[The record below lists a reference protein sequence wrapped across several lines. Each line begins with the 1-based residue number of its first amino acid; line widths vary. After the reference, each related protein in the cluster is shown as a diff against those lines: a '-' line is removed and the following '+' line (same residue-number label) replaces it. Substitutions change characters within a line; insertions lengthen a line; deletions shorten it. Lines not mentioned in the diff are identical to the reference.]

1 VYLYNKIYRMKF
13 IHILFFVALATACT
27 TDPSKKAKANDGA
40 AVETVASASD
50 APVMTFDKLS
60 HDFGTIDEGEVVET
74 VFTLTNTGSSDL
86 IILNARGSCGCTV
99 PDYPKDQPIAPGDS
113 AKVTVKFDS
122 NNKPNANNR
131 SVTFT
136 TNTEKGREVVQ
147 IRTFVTPDPL
157 KEQQREARRQ
167 AMQANQ

>member
-1 VYLYNKIYRMKF
+1 MKF
-13 IHILFFVALATACT
+13 TYILFLAVFLTACS
-27 TDPSKKAKANDGA
+27 TDPSKKAKANDVATA
-40 AVETVASASD
+40 AEASTTD

-60 HDFGTIDEGEVVET
+60 HDFGTINEGEVVET

-99 PDYPKDQPIAPGDS
+99 PDYPKDQPIAPGES
-113 AKVTVKFDS
+113 AEVTVKFDS

-167 AMQANQ
+167 AAQANQQ

>member
-1 VYLYNKIYRMKF
+1 MKF
-13 IHILFFVALATACT
+13 IHILFTLAIVTSCS
-27 TDPSKKAKANDGA
+27 TDPSKKAKESKAATTEATTPNADG
-40 AVETVASASD
+40 
-50 APVMTFDKLS
+50 PVLTFDKLS
-60 HDFGTIDEGEVVET
+60 HDFGTINEGEVVET
-74 VFTLTNTGSSDL
+74 VFTLTNTGTSDL

-113 AKVTVKFDS
+113 AEVTVKFDS

>member
-1 VYLYNKIYRMKF
+1 MKF
-13 IHILFFVALATACT
+13 IHILFALAIVTSCS
-27 TDPSKKAKANDGA
+27 TDPSKKAKESKAEATEAATPTADG
-40 AVETVASASD
+40 
-50 APVMTFDKLS
+50 PVVSFDKLS
-60 HDFGTIDEGEVVET
+60 HDFGTINEGEVVET
-74 VFTLTNTGSSDL
+74 VFTLTNTGNSDL

-113 AKVTVKFDS
+113 AEVTVKFDS

-147 IRTFVTPDPL
+147 IRTFVNPDPL

>member
-1 VYLYNKIYRMKF
+1 MKF
-13 IHILFFVALATACT
+13 KYILYALAIITSCS
-27 TDPSKKAKANDGA
+27 TDPSKKATESKAETAETATPTADG
-40 AVETVASASD
+40 
-50 APVMTFDKLS
+50 PVVSFDKLS
-60 HDFGTIDEGEVVET
+60 HDFGTINEGEVVET
-74 VFTLTNTGSSDL
+74 VFKLTNTGTSDL

-113 AKVTVKFDS
+113 AVVTVKFDS

-167 AMQANQ
+167 SMQANQ

>member
-1 VYLYNKIYRMKF
+1 MKS
-13 IHILFFVALATACT
+13 IHILFLAVLLSACS
-27 TDPSKKAKANDGA
+27 TDPSKKAKANDSA
-40 AVETVASASD
+40 TVAEASASD

-60 HDFGTIDEGEVVET
+60 HDFGIINEGEVVET
-74 VFTLTNTGSSDL
+74 VFKFTNTGSSDL

-113 AKVTVKFDS
+113 AEVTVKFDS

-167 AMQANQ
+167 AAQANQQ

>member
-1 VYLYNKIYRMKF
+1 MKF
-13 IHILFFVALATACT
+13 IHILIALAILTSCS
-27 TDPSKKAKANDGA
+27 TDPSKKAKKNKAETTEAATPTADG
-40 AVETVASASD
+40 
-50 APVMTFDKLS
+50 PVVTFDKLS
-60 HDFGTIDEGEVVET
+60 HDFGTINEGDVVET
-74 VFTLTNTGSSDL
+74 VFKLTNTGTSDL

-99 PDYPKDQPIAPGDS
+99 PEYPKDQPIAPGTS
-113 AKVTVKFDS
+113 ADVTVKFDS

>member
-1 VYLYNKIYRMKF
+1 MKC
-13 IHILFFVALATACT
+13 IHILFFAVVISACS
-27 TDPSKKAKANDGA
+27 TDPSKKAKANDSA
-40 AVETVASASD
+40 TIAEETPTTD

-60 HDFGTIDEGEVVET
+60 YDFGTINEGEIVET
-74 VFTLTNTGSSDL
+74 VFTFTNTGSSDL

-113 AKVTVKFDS
+113 AEVTVKFDS

-167 AMQANQ
+167 AAQVNQ

>member
-1 VYLYNKIYRMKF
+1 MKF
-13 IHILFFVALATACT
+13 IHILFFVALATSCT

>member
-1 VYLYNKIYRMKF
+1 MKF
-13 IHILFFVALATACT
+13 IHILFALAIVTSCS
-27 TDPSKKAKANDGA
+27 TDPSKKAKESKAATTEAATPTADG
-40 AVETVASASD
+40 
-50 APVMTFDKLS
+50 PVVTFDKLS
-60 HDFGTIDEGEVVET
+60 HDFGTINEGDVVET
-74 VFTLTNTGSSDL
+74 VFTLTNTGTSDL

-113 AKVTVKFDS
+113 AEVTVKFDS

>member
-1 VYLYNKIYRMKF
+1 MKF
-13 IHILFFVALATACT
+13 IHILFIAVLLTACSS
-27 TDPSKKAKANDGA
+27 DPSKKAKANESVT
-40 AVETVASASD
+40 AVEEVSASD

-60 HDFGTIDEGEVVET
+60 HDFGTINEGEVVET
-74 VFTLTNTGSSDL
+74 VFTFTNTGSSDL

-113 AKVTVKFDS
+113 AEVTVKFDS

-167 AMQANQ
+167 AMQANQQ

>member
-1 VYLYNKIYRMKF
+1 MKF

-27 TDPSKKAKANDGA
+27 TDPSKKAKVNDGA
-40 AVETVASASD
+40 AVETVASVSD

-74 VFTLTNTGSSDL
+74 VFTFTNTGSSDL

>member
-1 VYLYNKIYRMKF
+1 MKF
-13 IHILFFVALATACT
+13 IHILFALAIVTSCS
-27 TDPSKKAKANDGA
+27 TDPSKKAKESKAATTEAATPTADG
-40 AVETVASASD
+40 
-50 APVMTFDKLS
+50 PVMTFDKLS
-60 HDFGTIDEGEVVET
+60 HDFGTINEGDVVET
-74 VFTLTNTGSSDL
+74 VFTLTNTGNSDL

-113 AKVTVKFDS
+113 AEVTVKFDS

-136 TNTEKGREVVQ
+136 TNTEKGREVIQ

>member
-1 VYLYNKIYRMKF
+1 MKY
-13 IHILFFVALATACT
+13 IHILFFAVLLSACS
-27 TDPSKKAKANDGA
+27 TDPSKKAKANESA
-40 AVETVASASD
+40 AAAEASTSD

-60 HDFGTIDEGEVVET
+60 HDFGTINEGEVVET
-74 VFTLTNTGSSDL
+74 VFTFTNTGSSDL

-113 AKVTVKFDS
+113 AEVTVKFDS
-122 NNKPNANNR
+122 NNKPNENNR

-167 AMQANQ
+167 AVQANQQ

>member
-1 VYLYNKIYRMKF
+1 MKF
-13 IHILFFVALATACT
+13 IHILFTLAIVTSCS
-27 TDPSKKAKANDGA
+27 TDPSKKAKESKAATTEATTPTADG
-40 AVETVASASD
+40 
-50 APVMTFDKLS
+50 PVMTFDKLS
-60 HDFGTIDEGEVVET
+60 HDFGTINEGEVVET
-74 VFTLTNTGSSDL
+74 VFTLTNTGTSDL

-113 AKVTVKFDS
+113 AEVTVKFDS

>member
-1 VYLYNKIYRMKF
+1 MKF
-13 IHILFFVALATACT
+13 IHILFALAIVTSCS
-27 TDPSKKAKANDGA
+27 TDPSKKAKESKAEATEAATPTADG
-40 AVETVASASD
+40 
-50 APVMTFDKLS
+50 PVVSFDKLS
-60 HDFGTIDEGEVVET
+60 HDFGTINEGEVVET
-74 VFTLTNTGSSDL
+74 VFTLTNTGNSDL

-113 AKVTVKFDS
+113 AEVTVKFDS

-167 AMQANQ
+167 AIQANQ

>member
-1 VYLYNKIYRMKF
+1 MKY
-13 IHILFFVALATACT
+13 IHILFFAVLLSACS
-27 TDPSKKAKANDGA
+27 TDPSKKAKANDSA
-40 AVETVASASD
+40 TVAEASASD

-60 HDFGTIDEGEVVET
+60 HDFGTINEGEVVET
-74 VFTLTNTGSSDL
+74 VFKFTNTGSSDL
-86 IILNARGSCGCTV
+86 IILSARGSCGCTV

-113 AKVTVKFDS
+113 AEVTVKFDS

-147 IRTFVTPDPL
+147 IRTFVTADPL

-167 AMQANQ
+167 AAQANQQ

>member
-1 VYLYNKIYRMKF
+1 MKL
-13 IHILFFVALATACT
+13 IHILFALVIVTSCS
-27 TDPSKKAKANDGA
+27 TDPSKKAKESKAEATEAATPTADG
-40 AVETVASASD
+40 
-50 APVMTFDKLS
+50 PVVSFDKLS
-60 HDFGTIDEGEVVET
+60 HDFGTINEGEVVET
-74 VFTLTNTGSSDL
+74 VFTLTNTGNSDL

-113 AKVTVKFDS
+113 AEVTVKFDS

>member
-1 VYLYNKIYRMKF
+1 MKL
-13 IHILFFVALATACT
+13 IHILFALIIITACT
-27 TDPSKKAKANDGA
+27 TDPSKQAKANTKETAESTATAADG
-40 AVETVASASD
+40 
-50 APVMTFDKLS
+50 PVMTFDKLS
-60 HDFGTIDEGEVVET
+60 HDFGTINEGDVVET
-74 VFTLTNTGSSDL
+74 VFTITNTGSSDL

-99 PDYPKDQPIAPGDS
+99 PAYPKDQPIAPGDS
-113 AKVTVKFDS
+113 AAVTVKFDS

-136 TNTEKGREVVQ
+136 TNTAKGREVVQ

>member
-1 VYLYNKIYRMKF
+1 MKF

-74 VFTLTNTGSSDL
+74 VFTITNTGSSDL

>member
-1 VYLYNKIYRMKF
+1 MKF
-13 IHILFFVALATACT
+13 IHILFFAILLSACSTDSSKKPKASESATVGAEAST
-27 TDPSKKAKANDGA
+27 TD
-40 AVETVASASD
+40 
-50 APVMTFDKLS
+50 APAITFDKLS
-60 HDFGTIDEGEVVET
+60 HDFGTINEGEVVET

-113 AKVTVKFDS
+113 AEVTVKFDS

-167 AMQANQ
+167 AAQANQQ

>member
-1 VYLYNKIYRMKF
+1 MKL
-13 IHILFFVALATACT
+13 IHILFALIIITACT
-27 TDPSKKAKANDGA
+27 TDPSKQAKANTKETAESTAAAADG
-40 AVETVASASD
+40 
-50 APVMTFDKLS
+50 PVMTFDKLS
-60 HDFGTIDEGEVVET
+60 HDFGTINEGDVVET
-74 VFTLTNTGSSDL
+74 VFTITNTGSSDL

-99 PDYPKDQPIAPGDS
+99 PEYPKDQPIAPGDS
-113 AKVTVKFDS
+113 AAVTVKFDS

-136 TNTEKGREVVQ
+136 TNTAKGREVVQ

>member
-1 VYLYNKIYRMKF
+1 MKF
-13 IHILFFVALATACT
+13 IHILFLAVLLSACS
-27 TDPSKKAKANDGA
+27 TDPSQKAKESKAATTEAITPTFAFADG
-40 AVETVASASD
+40 
-50 APVMTFDKLS
+50 PVMTFDKLS
-60 HDFGTIDEGEVVET
+60 HDFGTINEGEVVET
-74 VFTLTNTGSSDL
+74 VFTLTNTGTSDL

-113 AKVTVKFDS
+113 AEVTVKFDS

-167 AMQANQ
+167 AAQANQQ

>member
-1 VYLYNKIYRMKF
+1 MKF
-13 IHILFFVALATACT
+13 THIIFFAVLLTACSN
-27 TDPSKKAKANDGA
+27 DPQKKTKANEGVT
-40 AVETVASASD
+40 AVAETSKND
-50 APVMTFDKLS
+50 APVMIFDKLS
-60 HDFGTIDEGEVVET
+60 HDFGTINEGEVVET
-74 VFTLTNTGSSDL
+74 VFTFTNTGKSDL

-99 PDYPKDQPIAPGDS
+99 PQYPKDQPIAPGDS
-113 AKVTVKFDS
+113 AEVIVKFDS

-167 AMQANQ
+167 AAQANQQ

>member
-1 VYLYNKIYRMKF
+1 MRL
-13 IHILFFVALATACT
+13 IHILFALAIVTSCS
-27 TDPSKKAKANDGA
+27 TDPSKKVKESK
-40 AVETVASASD
+40 VETTEAATLTD
-50 APVMTFDKLS
+50 DGPVVTFDKLS
-60 HDFGTIDEGEVVET
+60 HDFGTINEGDVVET
-74 VFTLTNTGSSDL
+74 VFTLTNTGTSDL

-113 AKVTVKFDS
+113 AEVTVKFDS

>member
-1 VYLYNKIYRMKF
+1 MKF
-13 IHILFFVALATACT
+13 IHILFALAIVTSCS
-27 TDPSKKAKANDGA
+27 TDPSKKAKESKAEATEAATPTADG
-40 AVETVASASD
+40 
-50 APVMTFDKLS
+50 PVVSFDKLS
-60 HDFGTIDEGEVVET
+60 HDFGTINEGEVVET
-74 VFTLTNTGSSDL
+74 VFTLTNTGTSDL

-113 AKVTVKFDS
+113 AEVTVKFDS
-122 NNKPNANNR
+122 NNKPHANNR

>member
-1 VYLYNKIYRMKF
+1 MKL
-13 IHILFFVALATACT
+13 IHILFALIIVTACT
-27 TDPSKKAKANDGA
+27 TDPSKKAKENSNETTESTAAAADG
-40 AVETVASASD
+40 
-50 APVMTFDKLS
+50 PVMTFDKLS
-60 HDFGTIDEGEVVET
+60 HDFGTINEGEIVET
-74 VFTLTNTGSSDL
+74 VFTITNTGSSDL
-86 IILNARGSCGCTV
+86 VILNARGSCGCTV
-99 PDYPKDQPIAPGDS
+99 PAYPKDQPIAPGDS
-113 AKVTVKFDS
+113 AEVTVKFDS

-136 TNTEKGREVVQ
+136 TNTAKGREVVQ

>member
-1 VYLYNKIYRMKF
+1 MKL
-13 IHILFFVALATACT
+13 IHILFALAIVTSCS
-27 TDPSKKAKANDGA
+27 TDPSKKAKESKAEATEAATPTADG
-40 AVETVASASD
+40 
-50 APVMTFDKLS
+50 PVVSFDKLS
-60 HDFGTIDEGEVVET
+60 HDFGTINEGEVVET
-74 VFTLTNTGSSDL
+74 VFTLTNTGNSDL

-113 AKVTVKFDS
+113 AEVTVKFDS

>member
-1 VYLYNKIYRMKF
+1 MKF
-13 IHILFFVALATACT
+13 IHILFALAIVTSCS
-27 TDPSKKAKANDGA
+27 TDPSKKAKESKAATTEATTPTADG
-40 AVETVASASD
+40 
-50 APVMTFDKLS
+50 PVMTFDKLS
-60 HDFGTIDEGEVVET
+60 HDFGTINEGEVVET
-74 VFTLTNTGSSDL
+74 VFTLTNTGTSDL

-113 AKVTVKFDS
+113 AEVTVKFDS

>member
-1 VYLYNKIYRMKF
+1 MKF
-13 IHILFFVALATACT
+13 IHILFALAIVTSCS
-27 TDPSKKAKANDGA
+27 TDPSKKAKQSKAEATEAATPIADG
-40 AVETVASASD
+40 
-50 APVMTFDKLS
+50 PVVSFDKLS
-60 HDFGTIDEGEVVET
+60 HDFGTINEGEVVET
-74 VFTLTNTGSSDL
+74 VFTLTNTGNSDL

-113 AKVTVKFDS
+113 AEVTVKFDS

>member
-1 VYLYNKIYRMKF
+1 MKF
-13 IHILFFVALATACT
+13 IHILFALAIVTSCS
-27 TDPSKKAKANDGA
+27 TDPSKKAKESKAEATEAATPTADG
-40 AVETVASASD
+40 
-50 APVMTFDKLS
+50 PVVSFDKLS
-60 HDFGTIDEGEVVET
+60 HDFGTINEGEVVET
-74 VFTLTNTGSSDL
+74 VFTLTNTGNSDL

-113 AKVTVKFDS
+113 AEVTVKFDS

-136 TNTEKGREVVQ
+136 TNTKKGREVVQ

>member
-1 VYLYNKIYRMKF
+1 MKF
-13 IHILFFVALATACT
+13 IHILFALAIVTSCS
-27 TDPSKKAKANDGA
+27 TDPSNKVKEIKSETTETASTTADG
-40 AVETVASASD
+40 
-50 APVMTFDKLS
+50 PVMTFDKLS
-60 HDFGTIDEGEVVET
+60 HDFGTINEGDVVET
-74 VFTLTNTGSSDL
+74 VFTITNTGTSDL

-99 PDYPKDQPIAPGDS
+99 PDYPKDQPIAPGNS
-113 AKVTVKFDS
+113 AEVIVKFDS

-167 AMQANQ
+167 AMQSNQ

>member
-1 VYLYNKIYRMKF
+1 MKKIF
-13 IHILFFVALATACT
+13 LAISLITCVIISQAQT
-27 TDPSKKAKANDGA
+27 NDSTVKQITDG
-40 AVETVASASD
+40 
-50 APVMTFDKLS
+50 PVMEFES
-60 HDFGTIDEGEVVET
+60 SVIDYGIIEHNANGKREFV
-74 VFTLTNTGSSDL
+74 LTNTGNAPL
-86 IILNARGSCGCTV
+86 IISNAKGSCGCTV

-113 AKVTVKFDS
+113 AEVTVKFDS

-167 AMQANQ
+167 AAQANQQ